1 MWIAAIPE
9 NMGNLVKGYWLFTW
23 IGLLANIAALPI
35 IAIVVFAGPPLQA
48 ANISLAISIAWPSAI
63 VGIVAS
69 AGLLAERRWGI
80 ILSIVATSMVIAAAF
95 PYGVIR
101 LLLVEDLFG
110 LSGLCLLIAILNLLA
125 LIYWVLPVHR
135 RNIRL

>member
-1 MWIAAIPE
+1 MST
-9 NMGNLVKGYWLFTW
+9 GFRGYWSLSW
-23 IGLLANIAALPI
+23 LGLLSNVIALPSI
-35 IAIVVFAGPPLQA
+35 AYVLSSEASLQIANLSIAI
-48 ANISLAISIAWPSAI
+48 SLAWPSAI

-80 ILSIVATSMVIAAAF
+80 IMSIVSTSMVIAAAL
-95 PYGVIR
+95 PYGIIR
-101 LLLVEDLFG
+101 LLLEDDLFG
-110 LSGLCLLIAILNLLA
+110 LSGICLIIAMLNLLG

>member
-1 MWIAAIPE
+1 MST
-9 NMGNLVKGYWLFTW
+9 GFRGYWSLSW
-23 IGLLANIAALPI
+23 LGLLSNVIALPSI
-35 IAIVVFAGPPLQA
+35 AYVLSSDASLQIANLSIAI
-48 ANISLAISIAWPSAI
+48 SLAWPSAI

-80 ILSIVATSMVIAAAF
+80 IMSIVSTSMVIAAALR
-95 PYGVIR
+95 YGIIR
-101 LLLVEDLFG
+101 LLLEDDLFG
-110 LSGLCLLIAILNLLA
+110 LSGICLIIAILNLLG

>member
-1 MWIAAIPE
+1 MST
-9 NMGNLVKGYWLFTW
+9 GFRGYWSLSW
-23 IGLLANIAALPI
+23 LGLLSNVIALPS
-35 IAIVVFAGPPLQA
+35 IAYVLSSEASLQI
-48 ANISLAISIAWPSAI
+48 ANLSIAISIAWHSAI

-80 ILSIVATSMVIAAAF
+80 IMSIVSTSMVIAAAL
-95 PYGVIR
+95 PYGIIR
-101 LLLVEDLFG
+101 LLLEDDLFG
-110 LSGLCLLIAILNLLA
+110 LSGICLLIAILNLLG

>member
-1 MWIAAIPE
+1 MST
-9 NMGNLVKGYWLFTW
+9 GFRGYWSLSW
-23 IGLLANIAALPI
+23 LGLLSNVIALPSI
-35 IAIVVFAGPPLQA
+35 AYVISSVASLQIANLSIAI
-48 ANISLAISIAWPSAI
+48 SLAWPSAI

-80 ILSIVATSMVIAAAF
+80 IMSIVSTSMVIAAAL
-95 PYGVIR
+95 PYGIIR
-101 LLLVEDLFG
+101 LLLEEDLFG
-110 LSGLCLLIAILNLLA
+110 LSGLCLIIAILNLLG

>member
-1 MWIAAIPE
+1 MST
-9 NMGNLVKGYWLFTW
+9 GFRGYWSLSWLGLFSNV
-23 IGLLANIAALPI
+23 IALPSI
-35 IAIVVFAGPPLQA
+35 AYVLSSEASLKIANLSIAI
-48 ANISLAISIAWPSAI
+48 SLAWPSAI

-80 ILSIVATSMVIAAAF
+80 IMSIVSTSMVVAAAL
-95 PYGVIR
+95 PYGIIR
-101 LLLVEDLFG
+101 LLLEEDLFG
-110 LSGLCLLIAILNLLA
+110 LSGICLIIAILNLLG

>member
-1 MWIAAIPE
+1 MST
-9 NMGNLVKGYWLFTW
+9 GFRGYWSLSWLGLFSNV
-23 IGLLANIAALPI
+23 IALPSI
-35 IAIVVFAGPPLQA
+35 AYVLSSEASLQIANLSIAI
-48 ANISLAISIAWPSAI
+48 SLAWPSAI

-80 ILSIVATSMVIAAAF
+80 IMSIVSTSMVIAAAL
-95 PYGVIR
+95 PYGIIR
-101 LLLVEDLFG
+101 LLLEDDLFG
-110 LSGLCLLIAILNLLA
+110 LSGICLIIAILNLLG

>member
-1 MWIAAIPE
+1 MST
-9 NMGNLVKGYWLFTW
+9 GFRGYWSLSW
-23 IGLLANIAALPI
+23 LGLLSNVIALPS
-35 IAIVVFAGPPLQA
+35 IAYVLSSEASLRI
-48 ANISLAISIAWPSAI
+48 ANLSIAISIAWPSAI

-80 ILSIVATSMVIAAAF
+80 IMSIVSTSMVVAAAL
-95 PYGVIR
+95 PYGIIR
-101 LLLVEDLFG
+101 LLLEGDLFG
-110 LSGLCLLIAILNLLA
+110 LSGICLIIAILNLLG

>member
-1 MWIAAIPE
+1 MST
-9 NMGNLVKGYWLFTW
+9 GFRGYWSLSW
-23 IGLLANIAALPI
+23 LGLISNVIALPSI
-35 IAIVVFAGPPLQA
+35 AYVLSSEASLQIANLSIAI
-48 ANISLAISIAWPSAI
+48 SLAWPSAI

-80 ILSIVATSMVIAAAF
+80 IMSIVSTSMVIAAAL
-95 PYGVIR
+95 PYGIIR
-101 LLLVEDLFG
+101 LLLEDDLFG
-110 LSGLCLLIAILNLLA
+110 LSGICLLIAILNLLG

>member
-1 MWIAAIPE
+1 MST
-9 NMGNLVKGYWLFTW
+9 GFRGYWSLSW
-23 IGLLANIAALPI
+23 LGLLSNVIALPSI
-35 IAIVVFAGPPLQA
+35 AYVLSSDASLQIANLSIAI
-48 ANISLAISIAWPSAI
+48 SLAWPSAI

-80 ILSIVATSMVIAAAF
+80 IMSIVSTSMVIAAAL
-95 PYGVIR
+95 PYGIIR
-101 LLLVEDLFG
+101 LLLEGDLFG
-110 LSGLCLLIAILNLLA
+110 LSGICLIIAILNLLG

>member
-1 MWIAAIPE
+1 MQIA
-9 NMGNLVKGYWLFTW
+9 NLS
-23 IGLLANIAALPI
+23 
-35 IAIVVFAGPPLQA
+35 IAI
-48 ANISLAISIAWPSAI
+48 SLAWPSAI

-80 ILSIVATSMVIAAAF
+80 IMSIVSTSMVVAAAL
-95 PYGVIR
+95 PYGIIR
-101 LLLVEDLFG
+101 LLLEEDLFG
-110 LSGLCLLIAILNLLA
+110 LSGICLTISILNLLG

>member
-1 MWIAAIPE
+1 MST
-9 NMGNLVKGYWLFTW
+9 GFRGYWSLSW
-23 IGLLANIAALPI
+23 LGLLSNVIALPSI
-35 IAIVVFAGPPLQA
+35 AYVLSSEASLQIANLSIAI
-48 ANISLAISIAWPSAI
+48 SLAWPSAI

-80 ILSIVATSMVIAAAF
+80 IMSIVSTSMVIAAAL
-95 PYGVIR
+95 PYGIIR
-101 LLLVEDLFG
+101 LLLEDDLLG
-110 LSGLCLLIAILNLLA
+110 LSGICLIIAILNLLG

>member
-1 MWIAAIPE
+1 MST
-9 NMGNLVKGYWLFTW
+9 GFRGYWSLSWLGLF
-23 IGLLANIAALPI
+23 ANVIALPLI
-35 IAIVVFAGPPLQA
+35 AYVLSSEASLQIANLSIAI
-48 ANISLAISIAWPSAI
+48 SLAWPSAI

-80 ILSIVATSMVIAAAF
+80 IMSIVSTSMVFAAAL
-95 PYGVIR
+95 PYGIIR
-101 LLLVEDLFG
+101 LLLEGDLFG
-110 LSGLCLLIAILNLLA
+110 LSGICLIIAILNLLG

>member
-1 MWIAAIPE
+1 MST
-9 NMGNLVKGYWLFTW
+9 GFRGYWSLSWLGLF
-23 IGLLANIAALPI
+23 ANVIALPSI
-35 IAIVVFAGPPLQA
+35 AYVLSSDASLQIANLSIAI
-48 ANISLAISIAWPSAI
+48 SLAWPSAI

-80 ILSIVATSMVIAAAF
+80 IMSIVSTSMVIAAAL
-95 PYGVIR
+95 PYGIIR
-101 LLLVEDLFG
+101 LLLEDDLFG
-110 LSGLCLLIAILNLLA
+110 LSGICLIIAILNLLG

>member
-1 MWIAAIPE
+1 MST
-9 NMGNLVKGYWLFTW
+9 GFRGYWSLSW
-23 IGLLANIAALPI
+23 LGLLSNVIALPSI
-35 IAIVVFAGPPLQA
+35 AYVLSSEASLQIANLSIAI
-48 ANISLAISIAWPSAI
+48 SLAWPSAI

-80 ILSIVATSMVIAAAF
+80 IMSIVSTSMVIAAAL
-95 PYGVIR
+95 PYGIIR
-101 LLLVEDLFG
+101 LLLEDDLIG
-110 LSGLCLLIAILNLLA
+110 LSGICLIIAILNLLG

>member
-1 MWIAAIPE
+1 MST
-9 NMGNLVKGYWLFTW
+9 GFRGYWSLSW
-23 IGLLANIAALPI
+23 LGLLSNVIALPSI
-35 IAIVVFAGPPLQA
+35 AYVLSSEASLQIANLSIAI
-48 ANISLAISIAWPSAI
+48 SLAWPSAI

-80 ILSIVATSMVIAAAF
+80 IMSIVSTSMVIAAAL
-95 PYGVIR
+95 PYGIIR
-101 LLLVEDLFG
+101 LLLEGDLFG
-110 LSGLCLLIAILNLLA
+110 LSGICLIIAILNLLG

>member
-1 MWIAAIPE
+1 MST
-9 NMGNLVKGYWLFTW
+9 GFRGYWSLSW
-23 IGLLANIAALPI
+23 LGLLSNVIALPSI
-35 IAIVVFAGPPLQA
+35 AYVLSSEASLQIANLSIAI
-48 ANISLAISIAWPSAI
+48 SLAWPSAI

-80 ILSIVATSMVIAAAF
+80 IMSIVSTSMVISAAL
-95 PYGVIR
+95 PYGIIR
-101 LLLVEDLFG
+101 LLLEDDLFG
-110 LSGLCLLIAILNLLA
+110 LSGICLIIAILNLLG

>member
-1 MWIAAIPE
+1 MST
-9 NMGNLVKGYWLFTW
+9 GFRGYWSLSWLGLFSNV
-23 IGLLANIAALPI
+23 IALPLIAYVLSLGAPLHIANQI
-35 IAIVVFAGPPLQA
+35 IAI
-48 ANISLAISIAWPSAI
+48 SLAWPSAI

-80 ILSIVATSMVIAAAF
+80 IMSIVSTSMVIAAAL
-95 PYGVIR
+95 PYGIIR
-101 LLLVEDLFG
+101 LLLEDDLFG
-110 LSGLCLLIAILNLLA
+110 LSGICLIIAILNLLG